1 MDEIQTNPTQVGQDV
16 SENAV
21 KYAGFWVRVG
31 AALID
36 TIFFMMLVLPVLYAM
51 YGEEYF
57 TSTEQVYWGIGDL
70 LMNYVVPAIIVIVF
84 WTYRSAT
91 PGKII
96 LNMKIVD
103 AETGEQP
110 STGKLIIR
118 YLGYY
123 VSAIPMC
130 IGLMWV
136 GFDER
141 KQGWH
146 DKLANTVVIRTNK

>member
-1 MDEIQTNPTQVGQDV
+1 MDNTQTTAAQNGQDA
-16 SENAV
+16 SGNDV
-21 KYAGFWVRVG
+21 KYAGFWIRVV

-36 TIFFMMLVLPVLYAM
+36 TVFLMLLVLPVLYGL
-51 YGEEYF
+51 YGEAYF
-57 TSTEQVYWGIGDL
+57 TSTEQVYWGMGDL
-70 LMNYVVPAIIVIVF
+70 IMNYVVPAIIVIIF
-84 WTYRSAT
+84 WIYRSAT
-91 PGKII
+91 PGKMM
-96 LNMKIVD
+96 LKLKIVD

-110 STGKLIIR
+110 STGKLIGR

-146 DKLANTVVIRTNK
+146 DKLAKTVVIRTNK

>member
-1 MDEIQTNPTQVGQDV
+1 MDETQTNPTQVGQDV

-36 TIFFMMLVLPVLYAM
+36 TIFFMMLVLPVLYTM